1 MDIISFIIILLSLF
15 TLMYLAYKGYTV
27 LVIAPFLAFLVAVL
41 AGGGKIPGMVALTEL
56 FMPGLAGFAKN
67 YFLIILAG
75 AIFGKIMGASGASA
89 SIAEFISAKLGK
101 ERAILSVVA
110 TSGLLVYGGISVF
123 VVVFAV
129 YPIGA
134 ALFKEVNIPKRLLP
148 GAIALGSFTFSMTAL
163 PGTPQAIN
171 TIPIATLGTSI
182 YSAPI
187 LGLIGGALMFGLGL
201 LWFKKRVKEAQESG
215 EGYGDHNDSDISGY
229 VGKKPPVLLSIV
241 PLLTIPVVALSL
253 EKIYYPNNLN
263 KYSTAMETYAGTAG
277 INNLWPVLIAIIV
290 ATVVAFIIF
299 AKYAKNPKE
308 LLKSGAEGSLLPTVN
323 TAAQVGYGAVVRQLP
338 AFISFQGTLAAMS
351 APALFKIAIST
362 TLLAGIVGSSSGG
375 TAIAFAAMGDTF
387 KELAL
392 ANNISLDVVHRIS
405 IMAAGGLDSLP
416 HCGAVITLLSATGL
430 THKESYKDI
439 GICTIVIPL
448 IAVVITILF
457 AMLGVI

>member
-1 MDIISFIIILLSLF
+1 MDFIIILLSLAL
-15 TLMYLAYKGYTV
+15 LMYLAYKGFTV
-27 LVIAPFLAFLVAVL
+27 LVIAPTLAFLVAVL
-41 AGGGKIPGMVALTEL
+41 ASGGEIPGMVALTEL

-67 YFLIILAG
+67 YFLIILSG
-75 AIFGKIMGASGASA
+75 AVFGKIMGASGASA

-134 ALFKEVNIPKRLLP
+134 ALFKEVDIPKRLLP
-148 GAIALGSFTFSMTAL
+148 GAIALGSFTFAMTAL

-171 TIPIATLGTSI
+171 TIPITTLGTSI
-182 YSAPI
+182 YAAPV
-187 LGLIGGALMFGLGL
+187 LGIIGGSLMFGFGL
-201 LWFKKRVKEAQESG
+201 LWFKKRVKEAQEKG

-229 VGKKPPVLLSIV
+229 TGEKPPVMLAVL
-241 PLLTIPVVALSL
+241 PLITIPIVALSL
-253 EKIYYPNNLN
+253 ERIYYPMR
-263 KYSTAMETYAGTAG
+263 KAHYATAMESVGSSVGASG
-277 INNLWPVLIAIIV
+277 INNLWPVLIAIIT
-290 ATVVAFIIF
+290 ATAIAFIIF

-338 AFISFQGTLAAMS
+338 AFISFQGTLALMS

-392 ANNISLDVVHRIS
+392 ANNISLEVVHRIS
-405 IMAAGGLDSLP
+405 LMAAGGLDSLP

-439 GICTIVIPL
+439 AVCTIAIPL
-448 IAVVITILF
+448 VSVFITILI
-457 AMLGVI
+457 AMLGVV